1 MINIKSKEYN
11 LSALFQYDLLRD
23 ILLSLAEYQND
34 IQSEIVALKNQAK
47 YHEARISNLEE
58 KNDIKINPADFNINI
73 TNIEP
78 AKSVE
83 NSNNIEYSPRDENQN
98 KEKEI
103 KTDEIKNQD
112 KSEDIKEKEV
122 SKKEKEKEREKEK
135 EKEKQVKENSD
146 DEDKI
151 PGSRR
156 RKRLSVKFGGL
167 INENMFANF
176 SFPNNPQ
183 SQQNSELNLELIAEM
198 MKKIRENTENIANL
212 EGNINKQIEK
222 QLRNNNVQFLKD
234 IKNELL
240 ENKSSLTIID
250 NRINEVFQKSEE
262 HEKLIEDLTIKSS
275 NLDIFKMVQDSGDG
289 SVDMAKL
296 LVKSLEER
304 VFKKFEIVDL
314 RYKQEAGEIMRSKK
328 NVENLTIKNEKNE
341 GEINDLKEGE
351 LKLKEELENLKNLID
366 SNDKKFQELYE
377 EKENNPNQNFEDLK
391 NELEKRIKDMEEQIK
406 TNLVESMKNK
416 TNNDE
421 EEINDEKYKYD
432 EEIIN
437 TLEKKFGDLRKKT
450 NDLDNSFKLFIKDL
464 DIDEI
469 KKNIKDLKFELDQKI
484 TKESLKELY
493 NLHLSDVDEIGDLR
507 EHLST
512 VNEDAKKNAKNI
524 TVLTNKMETVLG
536 SLITLK
542 ENKTGPQKPVLDL
555 TKYLEAE
562 KFFEANKKYI
572 RKFEKVFEELDSLRR
587 DLTEVQML
595 NKDYEKKE
603 RIDRLEEDVYSQLNE
618 RKTSCTKNKND
629 LLKQIKNLEVQIK
642 ALNEEMKQKQDADSW
657 ILAKQPMK
665 CFNCATCEAHIK
677 NETPSEEF
685 ISWNKYP
692 PPNKNDTSNRFG
704 RGFSH
709 MLQMMT
715 SDLINIVDNN
725 NTNLNNIQEEDINI
739 KNNLINSSNNI
750 SQINENNKRMTQTKI
765 ATIERSSNIIMSKNL
780 KKEVGKSSV
789 PKNLGRLKLPK
800 MIEIN
805 KKLKNDESSPN
816 FDEEKNNI
824 NANNESMNSSD
835 NENRSPKIIKI
846 TKKHG
851 NPNFINGYI
860 NSPPKIIYNKKN
872 EIKPISSQKRN
883 SKVETN
889 DINKDFSQTNPVS

>member
-47 YHEARISNLEE
+47 YHEEIGRAH
-58 KNDIKINPADFNINI
+58 I

-135 EKEKQVKENSD
+135 EKEKQLKENSD

-222 QLRNNNVQFLKD
+222 QLRNNNMQFLKD

-240 ENKSSLTIID
+240 ENKSTLTIID

-542 ENKTGPQKPVLDL
+542 ENKTGTQKPVLDL

-562 KFFEANKKYI
+562 KFFEANKKCI

-677 NETPSEEF
+677 NEIPSEEF

-725 NTNLNNIQEEDINI
+725 TNLNNIQEEDINN
-739 KNNLINSSNNI
+739 KNNLI
-750 SQINENNKRMTQTKI
+750 KI
-765 ATIERSSNIIMSKNL
+765 ATIERSPNIIMSKNL
-780 KKEVGKSSV
+780 KREVGKSSV

-824 NANNESMNSSD
+824 NANHESMNSSD

>member
-47 YHEARISNLEE
+47 YHETRISNLEE

-262 HEKLIEDLTIKSS
+262 HEKMIEDLTIKSS

-296 LVKSLEER
+296 LVKYLEER

-377 EKENNPNQNFEDLK
+377 EKENNPNQNFADLK

-595 NKDYEKKE
+595 N
-603 RIDRLEEDVYSQLNE
+603 
-618 RKTSCTKNKND
+618 
-629 LLKQIKNLEVQIK
+629 
-642 ALNEEMKQKQDADSW
+642 
-657 ILAKQPMK
+657 
-665 CFNCATCEAHIK
+665 
-677 NETPSEEF
+677 
-685 ISWNKYP
+685 
-692 PPNKNDTSNRFG
+692 
-704 RGFSH
+704 
-709 MLQMMT
+709 
-715 SDLINIVDNN
+715 
-725 NTNLNNIQEEDINI
+725 
-739 KNNLINSSNNI
+739 
-750 SQINENNKRMTQTKI
+750 
-765 ATIERSSNIIMSKNL
+765 
-780 KKEVGKSSV
+780 
-789 PKNLGRLKLPK
+789 
-800 MIEIN
+800 
-805 KKLKNDESSPN
+805 
-816 FDEEKNNI
+816 
-824 NANNESMNSSD
+824 
-835 NENRSPKIIKI
+835 
-846 TKKHG
+846 
-851 NPNFINGYI
+851 
-860 NSPPKIIYNKKN
+860 
-872 EIKPISSQKRN
+872 
-883 SKVETN
+883 
-889 DINKDFSQTNPVS
+889 